1 MANGASA
8 ANRPRGMRNIALA
21 VAGALLP
28 LALAA
33 EEATPEPASEPADER
48 DVPASNPYSGLTDE
62 ELGALAASFEDL
74 DQDERRWFLTE
85 VRKRMSTRGER
96 PRIPVTDRG
105 RFGRVREA
113 GAMVREVRMEEAD
126 PVAVISVESDVY
138 GSGLE
143 RPSRNDPES
152 VTATSQS
159 TEEPPTLPR
168 D

>member
-1 MANGASA
+1 MRNVALAIAGAS
-8 ANRPRGMRNIALA
+8 
-21 VAGALLP
+21 LP
-28 LALAA
+28 LALTVA
-33 EEATPEPASEPADER
+33 EEAEPEPSDPAEER
-48 DVPASNPYSGLTDE
+48 DAPASNPYVGLTDE

-85 VRKRMSTRGER
+85 VRKRMSSRGER

-113 GAMVREVRMEEAD
+113 SAMVREVRLEE
-126 PVAVISVESDVY
+126 PEPLVVISVESEVY

-143 RPSRNDPES
+143 RPSRNDPEPVS
-152 VTATSQS
+152 ATSKP

-168 D
+168 N